1 MMEYGEYKKLR
12 KRMESARKFV
22 RIARTMVGDS
32 AVSVNEIEDS
42 LVRARLSKDAA
53 ELNAIGDRID
63 ACIESM
69 DMRHAMKGRQLSL
82 FDADNTAE
90 LF

>member
-1 MMEYGEYKKLR
+1 MMEYGEYKGLR

-22 RIARTMVGDS
+22 RIARTMVGDIS
-32 AVSVNEIEDS
+32 LCVTEEDDSRVRSRMVS
-42 LVRARLSKDAA
+42 DAEA
-53 ELNAIGDRID
+53 LNTIGNSID

-82 FDADNTAE
+82 FDADGTAE